1 MKFGRG
7 SSLFATLTL
16 ALTSLLAGAA
26 HPATADESPEEPAIN
41 LDITEVFPAV
51 VEPGSDFTVRATI
64 TNNTAE
70 PIADPRVALRI
81 HRFRLGSNAELLS
94 WAEAPLSDSAG
105 DVLTTLVFEEPL
117 EPGQS
122 RSFEITGL
130 ARDLGLSGAADAW
143 GPRGIAVELT
153 DAGRR
158 IEIQRTFL
166 LWQPHADLP
175 VNRVAIVAP
184 LAASAA
190 EVPLATGQVTADSYD
205 DGSRLTQVLEASES
219 SPAIS
224 WFVDPA
230 MVAQAPI
237 EWAEQLEALIPGR
250 DILLLPVNDA
260 DYSALAHGDGQWL
273 VDLAEIDLD
282 SQLLANGR
290 TDVAWPLELS
300 AQTAEF
306 LVAQNYRFAIV
317 PPGQNG
323 TGQTGSGQNNS
334 EQHSPEEI
342 ATLAHITAGN
352 QNLTLV
358 QPNLDLQAL
367 LTSTGNTAQNA
378 QFLLAQT
385 ALAARNQLPLTT
397 DSLVLLP
404 RYWQADPADFAYK
417 IAAMEQASWL
427 QLSEISTVLGGQ
439 GAALTSLPEVTP
451 GEGALNAADL
461 SELQGLWDRFSEFS
475 QVLPDP
481 AAAQEAYFPQFRALT
496 SVRLRE
502 VAPQRDAALHRIGND
517 LRGNT
522 GGLEIVPGSTM
533 NLLAEAGALPIVVRN
548 DRDEDATVF
557 VQLSTDSRALEFPER
572 VEVTIPANSQQSVQ
586 VPVRAFASIDL
597 SVRMELQNADGVRIS
612 DLQELTVR
620 VRADWE
626 SAGTIVIT
634 VILAF
639 GLVAGII
646 RTIRRGQART
656 RQDSLEVPSE

>member
-16 ALTSLLAGAA
+16 ALTSLLATAA
-26 HPATADESPEEPAIN
+26 HPATADESPEEPAIT
-41 LDITEVFPAV
+41 LEITEISPAV
-51 VEPGSDFTVRATI
+51 VEPGQDFTVQATI

-105 DVLTTLVFEEPL
+105 DVLNTLVFEEPL

-130 ARDLGLSGAADAW
+130 AQDLRLSGAADAW

-158 IEIQRTFL
+158 IELERTFL
-166 LWQPHADLP
+166 LWQPTADLP

-219 SPAIS
+219 SAAIS

-230 MVAQAPI
+230 VVAQAPI
-237 EWAEQLEALIPGR
+237 EWTEQLEALIPGR

-282 SQLLANGR
+282 SQLLENGR

-317 PPGQNG
+317 PQGQNG
-323 TGQTGSGQNNS
+323 TGMNGTGQPNS
-334 EQHSPEEI
+334 EQRSPDET

-367 LTSTGNTAQNA
+367 LTSTGNTAQNT

-385 ALAARNQLPLTT
+385 ALGARNQLPLTT

-451 GEGALNAADL
+451 GEGALAAADL
-461 SELQGLWDRFSEFS
+461 SELRGLWDRFSEFS

-481 AAAQEAYFPQFRALT
+481 AAAQEAYFPRFQALT
-496 SVRLRE
+496 SVRLRD
-502 VAPQRDAALHRIGND
+502 VASEQDAALHRIGND
-517 LRGNT
+517 LRNNT
-522 GGLEIVPGSTM
+522 GGLEIVPGSTL
-533 NLLAEAGALPIVVRN
+533 NLLAEAGALPIIVRN

>member
-7 SSLFATLTL
+7 TSLFATLTL
-16 ALTSLLAGAA
+16 ALTSLLAAVA
-26 HPATADESPEEPAIN
+26 HPATADEASAEPAIS
-41 LDITEVFPAV
+41 LEITKVAPAV
-51 VEPGSDFTVRATI
+51 VEPGQDVTIHATI

-70 PIADPRVALRI
+70 PIADPRIALRI
-81 HRFRLGSNAELLS
+81 HRYRLGSNAELLS

-130 ARDLGLSGAADAW
+130 AQDLGLSGAADAW

-158 IEIQRTFL
+158 VELERTFL
-166 LWQPHADLP
+166 LWQPTTDLP

-190 EVPLATGQVTADSYD
+190 EVPLQTGLVSADSYD
-205 DGSRLTQVLEASES
+205 DASRLTQVLDASGS

-230 MVAQAPI
+230 VVAQAPV

-260 DYSALAHGDGQWL
+260 DYSALAHADGQWL
-273 VDLAEIDLD
+273 LDLAETELD
-282 SQLLANGR
+282 SQLLENGR

-306 LVAQNYRFAIV
+306 LVAQDYRFAIA
-317 PPGQNG
+317 PHS
-323 TGQTGSGQNNS
+323 QTESS
-334 EQHSPEEI
+334 EERGAE
-342 ATLAHITAGN
+342 ADTLSHITAGG

-358 QPNLDLQAL
+358 QPNLELQDLL
-367 LTSTGNTAQNA
+367 ITTDNTAVTT

-385 ALAARNQLPLTT
+385 ALTARNQLPMTT

-404 RYWQADPADFAYK
+404 RYWEANPEDFSYK

-439 GAALTSLPEVTP
+439 GAAPSALPEITP
-451 GEGALNAADL
+451 GAGALAAADVA
-461 SELQGLWDRFSEFS
+461 ELAELWGNYSDFSE
-475 QVLPDP
+475 VLPDP
-481 AAAQEAYFPQFRALT
+481 LAAQDTYLPHFRALM
-496 SVRLRE
+496 SVRLRDA
-502 VAPQRDAALHRIGND
+502 APERDAALNRLSAE
-517 LRGNT
+517 LRHNT

-533 NLLAEAGALPIVVRN
+533 NLLAEAGALPITVRN
-548 DRDEDATVF
+548 DLNEDARVF

-572 VEVTIPANSQQSVQ
+572 VEVTIPANSQQLVQ
-586 VPVRAFASIDL
+586 VPVRAFASIDV
-597 SVRMELQNADGVRIS
+597 SVRMELQNADGVRIA

-656 RQDSLEVPSE
+656 RQDTLEVPSE